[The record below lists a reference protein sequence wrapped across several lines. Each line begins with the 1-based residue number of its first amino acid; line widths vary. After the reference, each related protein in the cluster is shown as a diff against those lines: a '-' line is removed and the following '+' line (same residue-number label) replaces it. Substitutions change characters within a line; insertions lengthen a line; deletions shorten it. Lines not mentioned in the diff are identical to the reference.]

1 MLTMAR
7 NKGRFGTMEV
17 KCQVC
22 GKSVILETWSAE
34 YEQMKQSPQHPFI
47 CRTCQDRIRSE
58 AKNEQR
64 L

>member
-1 MLTMAR
+1 
-7 NKGRFGTMEV
+7 MEV

-34 YEQMKQSPQHPFI
+34 YEQLKQSPQHPFI